1 TSSTRHRSSRASHSA
16 DSALF
21 FKTTAGSPAARA
33 ISSAPASGRLL
44 PTRTTRAG
52 ASGPRRCN
60 KAARLLP
67 RPEPN
72 TATRMDIARK
82 YNPRHLLAY
91 TSVKPS
97 EPDPRPHVPLHIRCG
112 DDILGKLQAAGLEGD
127 RTRWSDPVCEG
138 PLHPWPTDQDRRRER
153 A

>member
-1 TSSTRHRSSRASHSA
+1 
-16 DSALF
+16 SALF

-52 ASGPRRCN
+52 ASGPRLCN

-82 YNPRHLLAY
+82 YNPRHLLTY
-91 TSVKPS
+91 TRVRVDQ
-97 EPDPRPHVPLHIRCG
+97 PDPRPLVPLHIRCG
-112 DDILGKLQAAGLEGD
+112 DDILDTLRTAGLEGD
-127 RTRWSDPVCEG
+127 RTRWSDPVSER
-138 PLHPWPTDQDRRRER
+138 PLHPSPTGQERRREC
-153 A
+153 AVLQFM